1 MKNEAKQTKKAYVKP
16 QIEVREGFE
25 KNVLQSG
32 CTFQPNLAGPCGWL
46 TPSG

>member
-1 MKNEAKQTKKAYVKP
+1 MKSEAKQKKKAYVPP
-16 QIEVREGFE
+16 QVEVREGFE

>member
-1 MKNEAKQTKKAYVKP
+1 MKNQDKQIKKPYVRP

-32 CTFQPNLAGPCGWL
+32 CAYLPNLAGPCGWT